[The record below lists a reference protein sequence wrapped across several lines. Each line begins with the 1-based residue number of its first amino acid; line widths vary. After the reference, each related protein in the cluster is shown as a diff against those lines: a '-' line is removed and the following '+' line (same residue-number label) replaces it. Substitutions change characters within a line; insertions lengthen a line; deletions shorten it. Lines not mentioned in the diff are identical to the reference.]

1 MERPQLPTPQRG
13 LDALQCALRDP
24 AISIFRVGWRGQL
37 TPITREDAARL
48 AVNGSAKALLV
59 ELT

>member
-1 MERPQLPTPQRG
+1 